1 MLSPCVHGFLLVE
14 IYKANRE
21 ILSNAESWDLFKKDI
36 KNLAIEISTKR
47 RKENDYEIKNLNKT
61 FQDMRT
67 HIDGGNSSVEDRI
80 LYEDTRQEIVM
91 KNKEKEE
98 GQRIRAKVEK
108 IQFDEKSSKY
118 FFSREKARA
127 ETKQINILR
136 NKDKKGLED
145 KESILKEIQN
155 FYTTLYTV
163 EGIDINQVNANLKF
177 IDKTLSNMDNE
188 SLNDFISPMK

>member
-1 MLSPCVHGFLLVE
+1 M
-14 IYKANRE
+14 
-21 ILSNAESWDLFKKDI
+21 
-36 KNLAIEISTKR
+36 
-47 RKENDYEIKNLNKT
+47 
-61 FQDMRT
+61 
-67 HIDGGNSSVEDRI
+67 EDRI

-118 FFSREKARA
+118 FFNREKARA

-155 FYTTLYTV
+155 FYTTLYTA

-177 IDKTLSNMDNE
+177 IDKTLSSMDNE
-188 SLNDFISPMK
+188 SLTDFISHDEIKQELPEANHKARRSAQGKT

>member
-1 MLSPCVHGFLLVE
+1 MHNSAGTLS
-14 IYKANRE
+14 R
-21 ILSNAESWDLFKKDI
+21 
-36 KNLAIEISTKR
+36 
-47 RKENDYEIKNLNKT
+47 T
-61 FQDMRT
+61 FFIIIFQ
-67 HIDGGNSSVEDRI
+67 IG
-80 LYEDTRQEIVM
+80 IVM

-127 ETKQINILR
+127 ETKQITILR

-155 FYTTLYTV
+155 FYTTLYTA

-177 IDKTLSNMDNE
+177 IDKTLSSMDNK
-188 SLNDFISPMK
+188 SLNDFISHDEIKKSHKRHEKRKKPRRGWNSKRIL

>member
-1 MLSPCVHGFLLVE
+1 MFEYSITPVAFSDHDAIFIIIKWGSRPRWGRGTWAMNTQVLEDPRFDLELKTLIE

-36 KNLAIEISTKR
+36 KKLAIEISTKR

-61 FQDMRT
+61 FQEMRT

-118 FFSREKARA
+118 FSTEKKLVQ
-127 ETKQINILR
+127 KQ
-136 NKDKKGLED
+136 NKL
-145 KESILKEIQN
+145 I
-155 FYTTLYTV
+155 Y
-163 EGIDINQVNANLKF
+163 
-177 IDKTLSNMDNE
+177 
-188 SLNDFISPMK
+188 